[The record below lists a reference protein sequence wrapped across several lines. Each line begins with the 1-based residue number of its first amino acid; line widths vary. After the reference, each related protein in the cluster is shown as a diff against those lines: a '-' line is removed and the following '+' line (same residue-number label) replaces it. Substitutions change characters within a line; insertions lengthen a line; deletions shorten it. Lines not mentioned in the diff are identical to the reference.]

1 MVLNEE
7 DGGNHRQLE
16 AMLGRAKFYE
26 KAKKYDVALEIL
38 SEVSIAF
45 KSFNT
50 SLIEKSKIHIFN
62 GDWEQALET
71 IQKVMIE
78 ERQNVEALRIYIF
91 YLLSRETDIDFVLE
105 KMTDLM
111 EAMRVM
117 EPKNG
122 ELYYNLARLFARF
135 CGRKDIVLKKT
146 M

>member
-45 KSFNT
+45 KSFNP

-78 ERQNVEALRIYIF
+78 ER
-91 YLLSRETDIDFVLE
+91 
-105 KMTDLM
+105 
-111 EAMRVM
+111 
-117 EPKNG
+117 
-122 ELYYNLARLFARF
+122 
-135 CGRKDIVLKKT
+135 
-146 M
+146 